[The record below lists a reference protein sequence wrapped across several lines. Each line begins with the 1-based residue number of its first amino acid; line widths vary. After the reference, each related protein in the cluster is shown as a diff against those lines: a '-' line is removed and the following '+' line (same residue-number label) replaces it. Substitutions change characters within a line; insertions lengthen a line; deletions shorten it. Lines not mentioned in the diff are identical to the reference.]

1 MWAIKCGLLYTG
13 KPNEVLKNVY
23 IVVDGR
29 RIAGI
34 SQEKPDCEVVS
45 EAPVATPAFIDP
57 HSHIGMERAGE
68 PSAEGEANEMM
79 KSIITLADALDSIY
93 MDDKSFKESIE
104 HGVLYSC
111 VLPGSGNIIGGK
123 AVVIRN
129 YASNTEDAFIK
140 YAGIKAALGFNPRRQ
155 TQYKGDRPYTRMG
168 VVALFRNALI
178 NARKQMKLI
187 EKGKKVP
194 EEIDPE
200 TDMLM
205 DVLRGK
211 HVLRVHLHKTDD
223 IMTLLRLRYEFGLK
237 VTIEHACDVN
247 NEETFRK
254 IKDAG
259 IPIVYGPVDA
269 FAYKTELKHESWRN
283 IGKLVKVNPFYGLM
297 TDHPVILQRNLLL
310 QLRFFRRFGLSRSEC
325 ISIITKN
332 NAEILGLDRELGTIE
347 PGKWASIVLW
357 NGDPFSLESY
367 PIEVYAEGRKVY
379 GGK

>member
-1 MWAIKCGLLYTG
+1 
-13 KPNEVLKNVY
+13 
-23 IVVDGR
+23 
-29 RIAGI
+29 
-34 SQEKPDCEVVS
+34 
-45 EAPVATPAFIDP
+45 
-57 HSHIGMERAGE
+57 
-68 PSAEGEANEMM
+68 MM

-111 VLPGSGNIIGGK
+111 VLPGSGNIIGGR